1 MKDFFIEVVSC
12 SLVYI
17 LEFWETFFIFVSVKN
32 EMNMKNFFVGLT
44 ATLVGM
50 QLGACASEKEPV
62 QAIEREYVIVVHG
75 GAGAI

>member
-1 MKDFFIEVVSC
+1 
-12 SLVYI
+12 
-17 LEFWETFFIFVSVKN
+17 
-32 EMNMKNFFVGLT
+32 MKNFFVGLT

-75 GAGAI
+75 GAGAIESLENDTATAKTFVDTDHQSCKP

>member
-12 SLVYI
+12 SLGYI

-50 QLGACASEKEPV
+50 QLGACEKEPV

-75 GAGAI
+75 GAGAIA